1 MNTSTFYNKLN
12 KVGSNVYPIEEE
24 ILMPSNHIY
33 EAELQHDNINDSSVE
48 VYTGTNLTGDP
59 VGYTLTTPTETPWK
73 RIIHVESSAEYIYIT
88 YETIGDQVEG
98 DDINRLQNELIRTQ
112 NAVTELE
119 AEVTGS
125 IAGYTWNRLMGI
137 RSEDLLEIT
146 TQPVSQTTTAGTEVS
161 FSVVAQGVGLTYQW
175 QYAEAGTSIWEN
187 FTSGNAATLS
197 VTPTASW
204 DGRLIRCILTNG
216 AGTTA
221 VTNTVTL
228 TVT

>member
-1 MNTSTFYNKLN
+1 MNTSIFYNKLN
-12 KVGSNVYPIEEE
+12 KVGSTVYPIEEE

-33 EAELQHDNINDSSVE
+33 DAELQHDNINDSSVE
-48 VYTGTNLTGDP
+48 VYTGANLTGDP

-73 RIIHVESSAEYIYIT
+73 RVIHIETTAPYIYIT
-88 YETIGDQVEG
+88 YETIGDQVEV
-98 DDINRLQNELIRTQ
+98 DDINKVQDAIIRTQ
-112 NAVTELE
+112 NAVTDLE

-137 RSEDLLEIT
+137 RSEDVLEIT
-146 TQPVSQTTTAGTEVS
+146 TQPVSQTVSAGSTAAFTVA
-161 FSVVAQGVGLTYQW
+161 AQGVGITYQW
-175 QYAEAGTSIWEN
+175 QYAEAGTSTWNN
-187 FTSGNAATLS
+187 FTSGNAAT
-197 VTPTASW
+197 VTISTTAAW
-204 DGRLIRCILTNG
+204 NGRLIRCILENG